1 MAIIMLES
9 NFQSSRL
16 ILIYEMA
23 HFWKGEKSNY
33 FYYRDYAFRRLL
45 RLLVSRCSD
54 AYRPESQYVAVVV
67 FR

>member
-23 HFWKGEKSNY
+23 HFWKGGMKKAITEITH
-33 FYYRDYAFRRLL
+33 FRRLA
-45 RLLVSRCSD
+45 SRCSALALGLITVCGAGRD
-54 AYRPESQYVAVVV
+54 I
-67 FR
+67 